1 MGLSR
6 SIIQHKVILKV
17 SGFSKIVVRLAV
29 IAAFFSPLA
38 GCGGSAQPIG
48 TSSEITP
55 SEVNT
60 ATKFVAASFSETEAL
75 VKSIETAIAHQD
87 AALLNGLIDE
97 VQMVDR
103 VLAGLDV
110 DQAFRTNFTQG
121 VREGGGLTKLSNEIL
136 GAVQRGGDFTFVRM
150 VQKGDELR
158 PLFRLTLPQSGG
170 MNYHE
175 LVISVDANKQPRIAD
190 IYVYLSGELL
200 SQSIRRLVLPSV
212 AAANAGILAKLTGVE
227 SDLIKNIGT
236 IEKIN
241 ELTSAQKYQEAFDL
255 FGTLPE
261 ALQKDKT
268 VLLTKLIV
276 AQNLNDADY
285 INVIRD
291 LERNWPEDAARDFR
305 ALDLLSL
312 QEQHSE
318 LIKTVDR
325 LIAGIQDPYLNV
337 LKVNS
342 LLALNRVDDARQA
355 VAQAKAVSPNRVDIY
370 WLEVSIALKAL
381 DHATTATL
389 LSEIGEKFG
398 MVFDDLTSVHEY
410 AEFVASDI
418 GREWM
423 AEQTAGQAQPA
434 EPVESPSLEP
444 ATQPAPAE
452 PQPTPAEPQPAP
464 AEPQTPT
471 EK

>member
-1 MGLSR
+1 
-6 SIIQHKVILKV
+6 
-17 SGFSKIVVRLAV
+17 
-29 IAAFFSPLA
+29 
-38 GCGGSAQPIG
+38 
-48 TSSEITP
+48 
-55 SEVNT
+55 
-60 ATKFVAASFSETEAL
+60 
-75 VKSIETAIAHQD
+75 
-87 AALLNGLIDE
+87 
-97 VQMVDR
+97 MVDR

-150 VQKGDELR
+150 IQKNDELR

-227 SDLIKNIGT
+227 SELIKNIGT

-241 ELTSAQKYQEAFDL
+241 ELTSAQKYQEAFNL

-342 LLALNRVDDARQA
+342 LLALNRVDEARQA
-355 VAQAKAVSPNRVDIY
+355 VSQAQAVSPNRIDIY

-398 MVFDDLTSVHEY
+398 MVFDDLTSVPEY
-410 AEFVASDI
+410 AEFAASDI

-423 AEQTAGQAQPA
+423 TKQTAGRSQPA
-434 EPVESPSLEP
+434 ESPSPEP
-444 ATQPAPAE
+444 ATQP
-452 PQPTPAEPQPAP
+452 TPAESQAP
-464 AEPQTPT
+464 V